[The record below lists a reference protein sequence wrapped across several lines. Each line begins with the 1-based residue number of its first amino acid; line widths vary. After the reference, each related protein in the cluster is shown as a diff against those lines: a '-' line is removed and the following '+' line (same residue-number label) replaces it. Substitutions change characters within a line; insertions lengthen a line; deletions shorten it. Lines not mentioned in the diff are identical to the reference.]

1 MLVSMDESPSSSG
14 SDGLSGSLSSVR
26 VVLAWLLI
34 AASAALLAVEEHVE
48 RAIDLAR

>member
-1 MLVSMDESPSSSG
+1 MDESLPSLG

-26 VVLAWLLI
+26 MVLAMALI
-34 AASAALLAVEEHVE
+34 AASAAIVAVEKHVE